1 MKIIGRTIE
10 MIENIDKEL
19 RSSFKQFDFF
29 FVVLC
34 GVVVF
39 AGLVAFLAIWKL

>member
-19 RSSFKQFDFF
+19 HSSFKPFDFF

-34 GVVVF
+34 GVVIF
-39 AGLVAFLAIWKL
+39 AGLVTFWAIWKL